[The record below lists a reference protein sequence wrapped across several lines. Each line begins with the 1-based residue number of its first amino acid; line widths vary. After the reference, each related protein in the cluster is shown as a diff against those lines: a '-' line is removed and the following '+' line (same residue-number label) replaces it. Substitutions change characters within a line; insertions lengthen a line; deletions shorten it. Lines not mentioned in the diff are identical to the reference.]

1 MIKQLNLNPE
11 VINKSLK
18 VNVLDKKLKQTF
30 VSVALI
36 IVFISVASLG
46 LNIFIIAKIKVMEI
60 GASKYDDVI
69 QENKELTAETT
80 KMSNFISQID
90 NIKKTKID
98 VTEILTELSRCIPE
112 GGSVD
117 SYNINGSESITISY
131 SAKDYDNITKFMK
144 NVEDEEFF
152 KSISIS
158 SISSDSNSGFRASVE
173 IEVSSKNG
181 EE

>member
-18 VNVLDKKLKQTF
+18 VNSLDKKLKQTL
-30 VSVALI
+30 VSAVLVVAL
-36 IVFISVASLG
+36 VSAAALG
-46 LNIFIIAKIKVMEI
+46 INLFIIAKIKVLEI
-60 GASKYDDVI
+60 SANKYDDVI

-117 SYNINGSESITISY
+117 SYNINGSESINISY

-152 KSISIS
+152 KSINIS
-158 SISSDSNSGFRASVE
+158 TISSDSNSGFRASVE